1 GLSVC
6 EAYTLLESMLCLKH
20 EIPDRPRVANAKTT
34 TQNVLGW
41 LNSSPPNVVAQQC
54 NYNST
59 STPLLYCLTVTVS
72 YTPDSWMTI
81 MPFLGAIITKPL
93 TGTAVVQIPQSM
105 L

>member
-1 GLSVC
+1 RAGLSY
-6 EAYTLLESMLCLKH
+6 APNLTT
-20 EIPDRPRVANAKTT
+20 RVANAKTT

-59 STPLLYCLTVTVS
+59 PTPLLYCLTVTVS